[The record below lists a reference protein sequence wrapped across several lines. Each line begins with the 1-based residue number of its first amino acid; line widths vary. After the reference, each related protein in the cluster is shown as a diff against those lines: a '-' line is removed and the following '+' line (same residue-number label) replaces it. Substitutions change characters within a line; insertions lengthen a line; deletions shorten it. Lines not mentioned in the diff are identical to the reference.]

1 MSRVQ
6 NADWKLQGGECSWD
20 DLVIESECSLEGAQ
34 WISESHGCLHLGE
47 WWMHCWTESNVECSA
62 MLNTVQCW
70 TECNVEHRVQR
81 SVQQIRRMFAP
92 QWVALMACCDPQFV
106 RQAHC
111 QCLNQLIA
119 QAQAQAQ
126 AHCQCLNLHHLD
138 CQATTPM
145 ILDSSP
151 LPSCCWQHTA
161 IAMPV
166 QVVPQPPNICL
177 SSIDGQVSSA
187 PRILQSSSC
196 RGCQKLEASHTANS
210 WDNIPVFDIAPE

>member
-47 WWMHCWTESNVECSA
+47 WWMLCWTESNVECSA

-111 QCLNQLIA
+111 QCLNSQ
-119 QAQAQAQ
+119 
-126 AHCQCLNLHHLD
+126 
-138 CQATTPM
+138 
-145 ILDSSP
+145 
-151 LPSCCWQHTA
+151 
-161 IAMPV
+161 
-166 QVVPQPPNICL
+166 
-177 SSIDGQVSSA
+177 SIDCTSTSTSTSTNTSTSTLSMSQSA
-187 PRILQSSSC
+187 PPWLPGHHPHDSR
-196 RGCQKLEASHTANS
+196 
-210 WDNIPVFDIAPE
+210 F